1 VNPARRRISLKL
13 QVFPDS
19 AKKYR
24 WRLVAGNGRTVASSG
39 ESFDSK
45 SNARRAAQNFSQ
57 RASSAK
63 FEIYADR
70 GKKFRWRVVASN
82 GQTIGSSGESFA
94 SRGSC
99 GRSARNVRSK
109 ARRASLEELDK
120 KPR

>member
-1 VNPARRRISLKL
+1 MKL
-13 QVFPDS
+13 QVYPDS
-19 AKKYR
+19 GGNYR
-24 WRLVAGNGRTVASSG
+24 WRLVAGNGRTIASSG

-45 SNARRAAQNFSQ
+45 SNAKRAAQNFGD

-63 FEIYADR
+63 YEIYADR
-70 GKKFRWRVVASN
+70 GKKFRWRVLASN

-99 GRSARNVRSK
+99 GRSARNVK
-109 ARRASLEELDK
+109 AKAKRATLEELDK

>member
-1 VNPARRRISLKL
+1 MKL
-13 QVFPDS
+13 QVYPDS
-19 AKKYR
+19 GSKHR
-24 WRLVAGNGRTVASSG
+24 WRLVADNGRVVASGG

-57 RASSAK
+57 RSSTAK

-70 GKKFRWRVVASN
+70 GKKFRWRVVAGN

-99 GRSARNVRSK
+99 GRSARNVKAK
-109 ARRASLEELDK
+109 ARRAKVEELAK